1 MHTTEEVPLSVTAE
15 RQAVTQKAGIA
26 PEKDWVIVTRGIT
39 REYDMGGEVVRALRG
54 VDVAIRRNE
63 YVAIMGPSG
72 SGKSTLMNL
81 IGCLDTP
88 DAGEYWLNGML
99 VSEKDEDELARVRNR
114 EIGFVFQTF
123 NLLPRASA
131 LHNVELP
138 LVYAGVSSDER
149 RKRATE
155 ALERVQLGDRIHHRP
170 NELSGGQRQRVAIA
184 RALVNRPSIL
194 LADEPT
200 GNLDSTTS
208 EEIMRVFE
216 SLSSEGQT
224 VIMVTH
230 EADIAANAG
239 RIVVLRDGRI
249 SSDERRDTFAQRVA
263 LAQAAH

>member
-1 MHTTEEVPLSVTAE
+1 MSDAVIRIRDLVRHYVMGTETV
-15 RQAVTQKAGIA
+15 Q
-26 PEKDWVIVTRGIT
+26 
-39 REYDMGGEVVRALRG
+39 ALRG
-54 VDVAIRRNE
+54 VSLEIRRNE

-72 SGKSTLMNL
+72 SGKSTMMNVL
-81 IGCLDTP
+81 GCLDTP
-88 DAGEYWLNGML
+88 TSGEYWLNGQE
-99 VSEKDEDELARVRNR
+99 VSRLSDDDLARVRNK

-138 LVYAGVSSDER
+138 LVYGGLGARDRRER
-149 RKRATE
+149 AAE
-155 ALERVQLGDRIHHRP
+155 ALAQVGLGNRMHHRP

-208 EEIMRVFE
+208 EEIMGVFGE
-216 SLSSEGQT
+216 LHAQGQT

-230 EADIAANAG
+230 EPDIAAHAE
-239 RIVVLRDGRI
+239 RVVVLRDGRVE
-249 SSDERRDTFAQRVA
+249 SDRLTRH
-263 LAQAAH
+263 AAA